1 MERNFLK
8 AVEKADS
15 KFFDTIEKEKI
26 NFLQNRFQEQGFV
39 LVKNFLSE
47 EVVELANESF
57 EIHYAKAEYIEKYFE
72 NTIPISLTKPNL
84 PAPLYGRFGNI
95 DKRMGFVSKDLHT
108 YAYSV
113 GEALLKKKKDFIE
126 KISQQELDYTN
137 SFCRKYTEGSSL
149 GKHKDRPALQV
160 SATICLGG
168 EKWEIFIKDK
178 SDNTHSITMSA
189 GDAIVYSGTELE
201 HWREKLD
208 KGYVN
213 MCFIHYC
220 KKGSEYKLDGREF
233 IGQPK

>member
-1 MERNFLK
+1 MEHNFLK
-8 AVEKADS
+8 AVEKADD

-26 NFLQNRFQEQGFV
+26 IFLQNRFQEQGFV

-47 EVVELANESF
+47 EVAELVNESF
-57 EIHYAKAEYIEKYFE
+57 EILYAKAEYIDKYFE
-72 NTIPISLTKPNL
+72 NTIPVSLTKPNMAV
-84 PAPLYGRFGNI
+84 PFYGQFGKLN
-95 DKRMGFVSKDLHT
+95 KKMGFEKKDLHT

-113 GEALLKKKKDFIE
+113 GEALLKNKKDFIE
-126 KISQQELDYTN
+126 KVSQQKLDCTN
-137 SFCRKYTEGSSL
+137 SFCRKYTKGSSL

-189 GDAIVYSGTELE
+189 GDAIIYLGTELE

-220 KKGSEYKLDGREF
+220 KEGSKYKFDGREF
-233 IGQPK
+233 LGQLL

>member
-8 AVEKADS
+8 AVEKADN

-26 NFLQNRFQEQGFV
+26 YFLQNRFQEQGFV

-47 EVVELANESF
+47 EVVELVNESF

-72 NTIPISLTKPNL
+72 NTIPISLTKPNI
-84 PAPLYGRFGNI
+84 PSPLYGKFGKI
-95 DKRMGFVSKDLHT
+95 DKRMGFANRDLHS

-160 SATICLGG
+160 SATIFLGG

-220 KKGSEYKLDGREF
+220 KKDSEYKLDGREF
-233 IGQPK
+233 IGQPR

>member
-8 AVEKADS
+8 AVEKADN
-15 KFFDTIEKEKI
+15 KFFNTIEKEKI

-47 EVVELANESF
+47 EVVELVNESF

-72 NTIPISLTKPNL
+72 NTIPISLTKPNISS
-84 PAPLYGRFGNI
+84 PLHGKFGKI
-95 DKRMGFVSKDLHT
+95 DKRMGFANRDLHS

-178 SDNTHSITMSA
+178 SDNTHGITMSA

-201 HWREKLD
+201 HWREKLN

-220 KKGSEYKLDGREF
+220 KKGSEYKLDKREF
-233 IGQPK
+233 IGQPR

>member
-1 MERNFLK
+1 MEYNFLK
-8 AVEKADS
+8 AVEKADD

-47 EVVELANESF
+47 EVADLVNESF

-72 NTIPISLTKPNL
+72 NTIPISLTKPNI
-84 PAPLYGRFGNI
+84 ASALYGRFGKI
-95 DKRMGFVSKDLHT
+95 DKKMGFANRDLHS

-126 KISQQELDYTN
+126 NISQQKLDYTN

-220 KKGSEYKLDGREF
+220 KKDSEYKLDGREF
-233 IGQPK
+233 IGQPR

>member
-8 AVEKADS
+8 AVEKADN

-39 LVKNFLSE
+39 LVKNFLSD

-57 EIHYAKAEYIEKYFE
+57 EIHYATAEYIEKYFE
-72 NTIPISLTKPNL
+72 NTIPFSLTKPNISS
-84 PAPLYGRFGNI
+84 APYGKFGRI
-95 DKRMGFVSKDLHT
+95 DKRMGFANRDLHS

-220 KKGSEYKLDGREF
+220 KKDSEYKLDGREF